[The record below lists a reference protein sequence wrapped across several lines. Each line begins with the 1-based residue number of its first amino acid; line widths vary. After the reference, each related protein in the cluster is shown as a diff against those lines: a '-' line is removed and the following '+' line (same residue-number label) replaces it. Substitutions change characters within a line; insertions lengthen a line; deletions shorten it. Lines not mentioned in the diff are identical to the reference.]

1 MKVMNILVISLV
13 VVFGGLFLFNEKA
26 SAATEGIVI
35 GDVAIMRTWNQRTE
49 NLEIIVYHEPSKSFL
64 IYGYSTKERKGLRL
78 LHVRRLEYDFA
89 FAEKTKKKLDYK
101 KDGYDMD
108 RIKDLVDLRHTGDR
122 ER

>member
-1 MKVMNILVISLV
+1 MKVMNILVISFV
-13 VVFGGLFLFNEKA
+13 VVVGGLFLFNEKA

-35 GDVAIMRTWNQRTE
+35 GDVAIMRTFNQRTD
-49 NLEIIVYHEPSKSFL
+49 NLEIIIYHKPSNSFL
-64 IYGYSTKERKGLRL
+64 IYGYSKQERKGLRL
-78 LHVRRLEYDFA
+78 LHVRRLEHDFA